1 MSELVMKIPK
11 KQNRFCN
18 KCRKHTEHTME
29 EAKKKPR
36 RTLARSQRR
45 FLRVMKGY
53 GSFPKKNPKGREKPT
68 RKLDF
73 RYRCSVCKKAHTIGY
88 GFRVRKVE
96 KV

>member
-1 MSELVMKIPK
+1 MILKIPK
-11 KQNRFCN
+11 KQRKYCN
-18 KCRKHTEHTME
+18 YCRKHTEHTLE

-45 FLRVMKGY
+45 FLRKMHGY
-53 GSFPKKNPKGREKPT
+53 GSFPKENPKGREKPT
-68 RKLDF
+68 RKLDLRF
-73 RYRCSVCKKAHTIGY
+73 RCSECKKAHPIGE